1 MIKPDEFI
9 QLARIIETGAIPLDF
24 PEPQRQSLIW
34 KGLLLSL
41 RLDGTPEAVALLKRL
56 LTDPQASEVQKIAFR
71 FLGELAL
78 EKNQAAGK
86 ALYDLA
92 IDNQNQEAIE
102 FLQTKTGLSL
112 DDERRLLFTYLN
124 GKIHDTLSNDPH
136 QVTLSQL
143 FFLQSSAIQERMIR
157 LAPNKGLQNW
167 ALLVQAVRDPDK
179 TLGLI
184 AAFPQFQNF
193 EQELS
198 LSLLAEKAETD
209 AIFRNLIC
217 QLFILYDYLPG
228 RDLALEKAYH
238 PDDPVQTAL
247 FFFLAEDWINYEQI
261 DFSQRLLSTAY
272 ELSDQAVR
280 RKILAISR
288 SAGQVDWMK
297 NLSSQS
303 QTRWLKELSDVE
315 WEATLQTLAGAGR
328 YQELWLLAQAS
339 PPVWSERILLA
350 LNKAQWFPQSDEE
363 KSGFSKLAL
372 LAEASS
378 RHSFPFSLQAKWNSP
393 AREISCM
400 ALDSSGNTLAAG
412 NSHTAILRWDLSKDA
427 LPMPTLFNQSAGTNA
442 ICFSPDGNYL
452 VLSSGDQKVR
462 IVDQSRG
469 IFLKTL
475 EGHKGLIR
483 SLAFKTDNRFL
494 YTASFDGTV
503 QTWRFPNGI
512 RSDTTQV
519 SKQELF
525 GLAVSS
531 DGKYL
536 VCAGADRVIQVYSLP
551 LMNLARSLAGHSD
564 TITLLAASQTGTY
577 AVSYS
582 RDLSLK
588 SWNFASGKEMGAI
601 RLDEPLTSLII
612 HPSGQYVLGG
622 GIQGDIKIWAFPAGQ
637 AIHTLKSHPKA
648 VIGLGLKSSANQ
660 LISASIDGLICQW
673 DLSLFILGRTPIELL
688 LQQHGQIAKLLKNEE
703 APQSERTCLEFI
715 NELIQWRKRYDIEVA
730 ENHPV
735 LHLGE
740 FDIEL

>member
-1 MIKPDEFI
+1 MINQDEFN
-9 QLARIIETGAIPLDF
+9 QLARIIDTGAIPLDF
-24 PEPQRQSLIW
+24 PEAQRQSLIW

-41 RLDGTPEAVALLKRL
+41 RLDGTEEAVDLLKRIL
-56 LTDPQASEVQKIAFR
+56 ASPLAPELHQIAFR

-86 ALYDLA
+86 AFYDLA
-92 IDNQNQEAIE
+92 IDNQNGEAIE
-102 FLQTKTGLSL
+102 FLQTNTGLSL
-112 DDERRLLFTYLN
+112 DAERRLLFTYLN
-124 GKIHDTLSNDPH
+124 GKLQDTLSIDPH
-136 QVTLSQL
+136 QEALTRL
-143 FFLQSSAIQERMIR
+143 FFLQSSVIQERMIR
-157 LAPNKGLQNW
+157 LALDKGLRNW
-167 ALLVQAVRDPDK
+167 ALLVQAMRDADK
-179 TLGLI
+179 TQDLI

-193 EQELS
+193 EQELC
-198 LSLLAEKAETD
+198 LNLLAEKAETEP
-209 AIFRNLIC
+209 AFRNLIC

-238 PDDPVQTAL
+238 PEDPVQTAL
-247 FFFLAEDWINYEQI
+247 FFFLAEDWIQYEQI

-272 ELSDQAVR
+272 EISHQTIR

-303 QTRWLKELSDVE
+303 QTRWLNELSDVE
-315 WEATLQTLAGAGR
+315 WEATIQTLTRAGR

-339 PPVWSERILLA
+339 PPVWGVRILLA
-350 LNKAQWFPQSDEE
+350 LNQAQWFPQSDQE
-363 KSGFSKLAL
+363 KGGFSKLAL

-378 RHSFPFSLQAKWNSP
+378 RHSLTFSPKLKWSSP

-400 ALDSSGNTLAAG
+400 ALDSSGNILAAG

-427 LPMPTLFNQSAGTNA
+427 SPMPTLFSQSASTNA
-442 ICFSPDGNYL
+442 ICISPDGNYL
-452 VLSSGDQKVR
+452 VFSSGDQKVR
-462 IVDQSRG
+462 IVEQSRG
-469 IFLKTL
+469 IILKTL

-483 SLAFKTDNRFL
+483 SLAFQTDNRFL

-512 RSDTTQV
+512 RSNTTQV

-525 GLAVSS
+525 GLSISS

-536 VCAGADRVIQVYSLP
+536 VCAGAERVIQVYSLP
-551 LMNLARSLAGHSD
+551 QMDLVRSLAGHSD

-588 SWNFASGKEMGAI
+588 SWNFASGKEMGAV
-601 RLDEPLTSLII
+601 RLDEPLTSLMI

-622 GIQGDIKIWAFPAGQ
+622 GIQGDINIWSFPAGQ
-637 AIHTLKSHPKA
+637 VIHTLKAHPKA
-648 VIGLGLKSSANQ
+648 VIGLGLRPSTNQ
-660 LISASIDGLICQW
+660 LISASTDGLICQW
-673 DLSLFILGRTPIELL
+673 DLSLFIFGRTPIELL
-688 LQQHGQIAKLLKNEE
+688 LQQHGQIAKMLKNEE
-703 APQSERTCLEFI
+703 APQGERAWLEFI